1 MFHDMTCRII
11 IWPDITSIIIIIWP
25 DKRSII
31 IWPDKQV
38 LYYDLIKSIRTF
50 YAPPPHSISSCFIN
64 AVDCVQVWTCSNH
77 NRSQLH
83 FQIKFLGQSYEI
95 LFIIKLV
102 LIILYIFQ
110 ELCLWETYKHTLLF
124 QMVETVGF
132 HTLLLSWR
140 QSSAVE
146 GLSKGFF
153 RTLSLYLTLSLTKTL
168 QDSVYI
174 SCNFNKCCPTCF
186 YSWRRNSLLLSKSQT
201 KGRQTLM
208 FFV

>member
-1 MFHDMTCRII
+1 M
-11 IWPDITSIIIIIWP
+11 
-25 DKRSII
+25 
-31 IWPDKQV
+31 
-38 LYYDLIKSIRTF
+38 
-50 YAPPPHSISSCFIN
+50 
-64 AVDCVQVWTCSNH
+64 
-77 NRSQLH
+77 NRSP
-83 FQIKFLGQSYEI
+83 
-95 LFIIKLV
+95 LFFTSNQQPV
-102 LIILYIFQ
+102 
-110 ELCLWETYKHTLLF
+110 EGETYKHTLLF

-201 KGRQTLM
+201 KGGRLWCSLCKQNWNSSVYTMNILKFKVKM
-208 FFV
+208 HLCFEHFGKVDRITTATF